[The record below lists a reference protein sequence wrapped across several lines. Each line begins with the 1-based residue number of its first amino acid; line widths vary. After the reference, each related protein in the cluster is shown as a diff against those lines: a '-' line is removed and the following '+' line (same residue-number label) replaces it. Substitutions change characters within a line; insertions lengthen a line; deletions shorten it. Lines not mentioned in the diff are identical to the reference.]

1 MIDGELL
8 VSESMC
14 GRQHELLLGPVCI
27 HRVELV
33 LESSLV
39 GFQAPVFLFKDKD
52 GGGRLHVAQA
62 GPPPH
67 VTQCTCDLL
76 LVGAAHVKQKQW
88 LLDVTAAL

>member
-8 VSESMC
+8 VSETQTRAHAGTC
-14 GRQHELLLGPVCI
+14 LH

-33 LESSLV
+33 LESSLF
-39 GFQAPVFLFKDKD
+39 GFQAPVFLFKNED

-67 VTQCTCDLL
+67 VTQSSSDLL
-76 LVGAAHVKQKQW
+76 LVGAACGKQKQW
-88 LLDVTAAL
+88 LLDVTAVL